1 MANPSR
7 HSGARATDLRS
18 DIFAWAR
25 IKLSAL
31 YLLIIAAILI
41 AYSAAIY
48 TNANE
53 RARDNSGSIRSPE
66 EQTFYDRTVDQTRS
80 LIFLVD
86 GVVFVVSAGLSYLL
100 AGYTLKPIRK
110 ALEAQAEFS
119 ADASHELRTPLTVMR
134 TGIEVLLRSGEPLS
148 RKTEKVLQSN
158 LEEIQSMS
166 LMSEQ
171 LLALSRGEESAT
183 GTFQNVNLCELVKA
197 IADKFEPLAF
207 EKQIRLSKGKF
218 EPVKIYGDAASLE
231 RMLKNILSNAVAY
244 TPQRGS
250 ITVSLAS
257 DGKTATITVA
267 DTGFGIAEKDLP
279 HLFDRFYKA
288 DNSRTGGE
296 SGSGLGLSIVKQIVE
311 NHNGTIEIK
320 STLGKGT
327 AVVISLPAVS

>member
-7 HSGARATDLRS
+7 RSGEQATGLRF
-18 DIFAWAR
+18 DIFTWAR

-41 AYSAAIY
+41 AYSLAIY
-48 TNANE
+48 TNATE
-53 RARDNSGSIRSPE
+53 RAHDNSGAIRSPE
-66 EQTFYDRTVDQTRS
+66 EQTYYDRAVDQTRS

-86 GVVFVVSAGLSYLL
+86 GAVFIVSAGLSYLL

-148 RKTEKVLQSN
+148 QKTEKVLRSN

-171 LLALSRGEESAT
+171 LLALSRGEESTA
-183 GTFQNVNLCELVKA
+183 GVFQILDLGDLIKTTV
-197 IADKFEPLAF
+197 DKFEPLAS
-207 EKQIRLSKGKF
+207 EKQIRLSRDMI
-218 EPVKIYGDAASLE
+218 ESVRIYGDAASLE

-244 TPQRGS
+244 TPRHGS
-250 ITVSLAS
+250 ITVSLTIDA
-257 DGKTATITVA
+257 KTATITVA
-267 DTGFGIAEKDLP
+267 DTGLGIAEKDLP
-279 HLFDRFYKA
+279 HLFERFYKA
-288 DNSRTGGE
+288 DNARTGGA
-296 SGSGLGLSIVKQIVE
+296 SGSGLGLSIVKQIVD
-311 NHNGTIEIK
+311 HH
-320 STLGKGT
+320 KGT
-327 AVVISLPAVS
+327 VEIVSVLGNGATVVVRLPAV